1 MGMRDASET
10 RNYPKNSS
18 EVFSAITKALDE
30 FKMKVI
36 NKDESK
42 GIITAT
48 TGFSLFSTGTDII
61 IEIQPISENKEVSLT
76 INAKPKMKT
85 VVTDWGQSS
94 RDVGHIFNKVEE
106 YLGIVAEKPK
116 ATEGKVKVEGIK
128 ELRVCPFC
136 GQSVGATDKFCG
148 HCGKKL

>member
-1 MGMRDASET
+1 MRGASET

-18 EVFSAITKALDE
+18 EVFSAVTKALDE
-30 FKMKVI
+30 FKMKAI

-42 GIITAT
+42 GTITAT
-48 TGFSLFSTGTDII
+48 AGFSLFSTGTDIV
-61 IEIQPISENKEVSLT
+61 IEIQPVSETKEVSVT

-94 RDVGHIFNKVEE
+94 RDVGRIFNKVEE
-106 YLGIVAEKPK
+106 YLGIVSEKPK
-116 ATEGKVKVEGIK
+116 TTEEKAEVEKSKGS
-128 ELRVCPFC
+128 RVCPSC
-136 GQSVGATDKFCG
+136 GQSVGATNKFCG

>member
-1 MGMRDASET
+1 MGMRGASET
-10 RNYPKNSS
+10 RNYLKNFSD
-18 EVFSAITKALDE
+18 VFSAVARALDE
-30 FKMKVI
+30 FKMKVT

-48 TGFSLFSTGTDII
+48 TGFSLFSTGTDLI
-61 IEIQPISENKEVSLT
+61 IEVQPVSETKEVSVT
-76 INAKPKMKT
+76 INTKPKMKT

-106 YLGIVAEKPK
+106 YLGIIAEKPK
-116 ATEGKVKVEGIK
+116 ATEEKAKVEKTK
-128 ELRVCPFC
+128 ELRVCPSC
-136 GQSVGATDKFCG
+136 GQSVGATDKFCE

>member
-1 MGMRDASET
+1 MGMRGASET

-18 EVFSAITKALDE
+18 EVFSAITNTLDE

-36 NKDESK
+36 NKDETN

-48 TGFSLFSTGTDII
+48 AGFSLFSTGTDII
-61 IEIQPISENKEVSLT
+61 IEIQPISETKEVSVT

-94 RDVGHIFNKVEE
+94 RDVGRIFNKVEE
-106 YLGIVAEKPK
+106 YLGIVSKKP
-116 ATEGKVKVEGIK
+116 EKVEEKAKVEKTK

-136 GQSVGATDKFCG
+136 GQSVGLTDKFCE
-148 HCGKKL
+148 HLHE